1 MAQIYPC
8 HPRLKRGRLLSEL
21 KEESQGR
28 SNPGLVRNMGYLEFR
43 AQTPARR
50 KVDARAAAEID
61 GEMIVRQIQVQNI
74 ESRVLRGQP

>member
-1 MAQIYPC
+1 
-8 HPRLKRGRLLSEL
+8 
-21 KEESQGR
+21 
-28 SNPGLVRNMGYLEFR
+28 MGYLEFR

-50 KVDARAAAEID
+50 KVDTRAAAEVD